1 MQELSEAQK
10 EAYARAKTSAVDL
23 FSFELRH
30 STFPEPIRMISYDLN
45 VQVELEEFA
54 PANPGETVMFTG
66 VSFKAPSENIDTEP
80 GNTISVAVSGISAG
94 ALPYLNVANETLEPI
109 AATVRWVAFDT
120 KTNAVLGVSRP
131 AEMQVLNFKTS
142 ILALQMTLGF
152 TNLNSRTL
160 NV

>member
-10 EAYARAKTSAVDL
+10 EAYARAKTTVVDL

-30 STFPEPIRMISYDLN
+30 STFPQPIRMISHDKDVL
-45 VQVELEEFA
+45 VPLESGA
-54 PANPGETVMFTG
+54 PANAGETVNFLG
-66 VSFKAPSENIDTEP
+66 VAFKAPEENIDTEA
-80 GNTISVAVSGISAG
+80 GNTISVAVAGISAE

-109 AATVRWVAFDT
+109 AATVRWVAYD
-120 KTNAVLGVSRP
+120 VRPDLVIGVSRA

-142 ILALQMTLGF
+142 ILNLQMTLGF

-160 NV
+160 DV

>member
-10 EAYARAKTSAVDL
+10 EAYARAKNSVVDL

-30 STFPEPIRMISYDLN
+30 STFPEPIRYISYDLD
-45 VQVELEEFA
+45 VPVGLEEFA

-66 VSFKAPSENIDTEP
+66 VSFKEPLENIDTEP
-80 GNTISVAVSGISAG
+80 GNTIPVAVSGISAL

-109 AATVRWVAFDT
+109 ACTVRWVAFDT
-120 KTNAVLGVSRP
+120 KTSEVIGVGRP
-131 AEMQVLNFKTS
+131 AEMQVLNFKTK
-142 ILALQMTLGF
+142 LLLLQMTLGY
-152 TNLNSRTL
+152 TNLNSRTI

>member
-1 MQELSEAQK
+1 MNELSEAQR
-10 EAYARAKTSAVDL
+10 EAYARAKNSVVDL

-30 STFPEPIRMISYDLN
+30 STFPSPIRYISYDLD
-45 VQVELEEFA
+45 VLVELEDSA
-54 PANPGETVMFTG
+54 PANPGESVVFIG

-80 GNTISVAVSGISAG
+80 GNTIPVAVSGISAL
-94 ALPYLNVANETLEPI
+94 ALPYLNVASETLEPI

-120 KTNAVLGVSRP
+120 KTGAVIGVSRP
-131 AEMQVLNFKTS
+131 AEMQVLNFKTK
-142 ILALQMTLGF
+142 LLLLQMTLGF